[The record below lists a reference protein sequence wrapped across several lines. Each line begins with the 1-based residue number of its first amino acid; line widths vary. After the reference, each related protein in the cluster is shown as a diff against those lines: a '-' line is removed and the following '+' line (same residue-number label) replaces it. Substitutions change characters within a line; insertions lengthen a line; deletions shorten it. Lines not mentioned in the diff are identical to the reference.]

1 MTKTPRAYRVAE
13 QVREI
18 LAMEIIASVDP
29 RLKMVSLTGA
39 TISSDLREANIYWSV
54 FGDNRHQEVA
64 DGLIAAK
71 GRLRNILGKKLSLRV
86 VPNLRFFHDNTLET
100 MSEVEQLMNKVADKE
115 KEGNN
120 DEPNEE

>member
-13 QVREI
+13 QIREI
-18 LAMEIIASVDP
+18 LAMEIIGSVDP
-29 RLKMVSLTGA
+29 RLKMVSLTAA

-54 FGDNRHQEVA
+54 FGDNRHEEVA
-64 DGLIAAK
+64 DGLLAAK
-71 GRLRNILGKKLSLRV
+71 GRLRNTLGKKLSLRV

-115 KEGNN
+115 KEGSTEH
-120 DEPNEE
+120 DED